1 MITVNVKSEI
11 VGSDIKISTDM
22 QEAASMVDSHVNAMS
37 TYVVQTKE
45 RLVREALIKLGWTP
59 PGAYDPADAPNFKT
73 LSQISLITYAEMAYK
88 KMQANNEAIEQLRL
102 DNKDLSRLLRECN
115 ATRQKDDWK

>member
-1 MITVNVKSEI
+1 M
-11 VGSDIKISTDM
+11 SDDT
-22 QEAASMVDSHVNAMS
+22 H
-37 TYVVQTKE
+37 
-45 RLVREALIKLGWTP
+45 
-59 PGAYDPADAPNFKT
+59 NFKT
-73 LSQISLITYAEMAYK
+73 WSQISLITYAEMAYK